1 MRRSLK
7 KLNCVA
13 TDTNRKI
20 IHAHLVHI
28 DKKEGPQTKNLRA
41 FFAPETGGGSG
52 IRTHGDVAATTV
64 FKTVAFV
71 HSAIPPY
78 GGQPGHYRHENAV

>member
-1 MRRSLK
+1 MVVHR
-7 KLNCVA
+7 
-13 TDTNRKI
+13 
-20 IHAHLVHI
+20 LV
-28 DKKEGPQTKNLRA
+28 DLQ
-41 FFAPETGGGSG
+41 TGGGSG